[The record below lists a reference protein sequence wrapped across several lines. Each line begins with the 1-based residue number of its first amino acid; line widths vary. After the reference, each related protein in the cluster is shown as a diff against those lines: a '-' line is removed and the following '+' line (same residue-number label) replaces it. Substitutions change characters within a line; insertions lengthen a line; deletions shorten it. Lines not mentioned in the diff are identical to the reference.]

1 MQGSFR
7 NLPLN
12 TLVLQPLIFE
22 HGPVALQNNRPVP
35 ANNHYPLHLI
45 RQIYQ
50 AGLQPDEF
58 SVIGYC
64 KKPFHSTKY

>member
-22 HGPVALQNNRPVP
+22 HGPVALQDNRSVLT
-35 ANNHYPLHLI
+35 NNHYPLYLV
-45 RQIYQ
+45 RQIN
-50 AGLQPDEF
+50 
-58 SVIGYC
+58 
-64 KKPFHSTKY
+64 